1 MSELDPEME
10 DGENAAEEP
19 VDVLEEAD
27 GEDNSQAGDDG
38 AAGVSEEAVH
48 AEEDGGLEHLGEQ
61 LIDDGQ
67 GSEGDEDAGVKEAIQ
82 AWTEG
87 GHTLD
92 EFDDDDQIAAV
103 RFPQLEP
110 AVPKRQQRSDLLHNV
125 HVDVSVELGR
135 KEMTVGELAKLKE
148 QEVIEL
154 DKLAG
159 EAFEIRINGR
169 LFGAGEVVVM
179 SDTMAVR
186 VTSLQAPTGKRV
198 EE

>member
-1 MSELDPEME
+1 MAELDPDLENE
-10 DGENAAEEP
+10 AQADEESVDGLEGAER
-19 VDVLEEAD
+19 
-27 GEDNSQAGDDG
+27 EDNSQEGDDR
-38 AAGVSEEAVH
+38 ADVER
-48 AEEDGGLEHLGEQ
+48 DDDDGLEHLEEQ
-61 LIDDGQ
+61 LG
-67 GSEGDEDAGVKEAIQ
+67 GDEEEAVDEDSGVKEAIQ

-110 AVPKRQQRSDLLHNV
+110 SVPKKQLRPDLLHNV
-125 HVDVSVELGR
+125 SVDISVELGR

-169 LFGAGEVVVM
+169 LFGAGEVVVV
-179 SDTMAVR
+179 SDLMAVR
-186 VTSLQAPTGKRV
+186 VTSLVTPTDNKRAN
-198 EE
+198 